1 MTDDIFAYRDVRRL
15 AVWLNCQLIQAR
27 GKFILIDE
35 NEAII
40 REFDDLET
48 VRNWLESMR
57 FSPC

>member
-1 MTDDIFAYRDVRRL
+1 MTDDIFAYRDARRL
-15 AVWLNCQLIQAR
+15 AAWLNCNLIQAR
-27 GKFILIDE
+27 GKFILIDDH
-35 NEAII
+35 EAII